1 MQTDNNEELKKH
13 VLTLTPELSEFINN
27 LEPVKTGKCTRNEM
41 IRRMV
46 HAARACME
54 VSESF
59 RTQLLEDIRK
69 EAERE
74 KLFTPDGLRSLN

>member
-1 MQTDNNEELKKH
+1 MQSENNEELKKY

-54 VSESF
+54 ISESF
-59 RTQLLEDIRK
+59 RTQVLKTSGKKRK
-69 EAERE
+69 E
-74 KLFTPDGLRSLN
+74 KNCLLRMDCDL